1 MNRLP
6 AFAFALVA
14 GVQLAS
20 AVTPVEKVINLLTDL
35 KDEVAAEGAAEAKT
49 YDEFACFCK
58 DTTEEKSLAI
68 TTGRDDIDSL
78 SASIA
83 EDTAEKVKK
92 SSELGEAKVKLETLN
107 REIAENKALWDKE
120 KAKYEATAADLSK
133 AISSLEKAIDAMK
146 DSKGAFIQVPAAVRN
161 AVKDKL
167 AIAAAM
173 GLIEEKKRSA
183 VNAFLQAGK
192 ASVDPSDPS
201 YEYHSDGI
209 IGTLEKLLKDF
220 RDEKA
225 DLDDEWGKSD
235 ATFSSTDTDKT
246 KAAETTSDT
255 IDELTS
261 DISGLAKDIAGA
273 RGDLVEKESFLK
285 DDQAYLK
292 DLTERCEDR
301 ANDWDQRSALRKG
314 ELEALSG
321 ALEVLENKVQD
332 ADEQVNKRALLQKA
346 PAAAVAVAKAVAKQ
360 AKIAPH
366 ATALVQ
372 EVQEVHAGASMQARY
387 SRVAELLKK
396 ESLRIDSPV
405 LSTLATKVKLS
416 DPFTKIKGLIQEL
429 IERLLAESAAE
440 ATKKGFCDTELGKA
454 EKDRDFRWK
463 DAKTLNLELRDLQI
477 KEADLTDEISLL
489 NEELDTLKTNLKT
502 TTVAREAEH
511 EDNIEAIKVAKEGLA
526 AVKEAITI
534 LKVFYKN
541 AAKAKAFIQASPVD
555 EDTDGAGFKGNYAGK
570 QSASKGIIGMLEVIQ
585 TDFER
590 TARTT
595 EASEKASHEEFVKF
609 DRTSKADIASK
620 ETKLNLD
627 TEDLETTETK
637 ITQAMTDLQTQM
649 NLLDSALERLEEL
662 KPMCIDSGMSYAKRV
677 EKREEEMAAL
687 KQALCILDTNN
698 VESECA

>member
-35 KDEVAAEGAAEAKT
+35 KDEVTTEGAAEAAT
-49 YDEFACFCK
+49 YDKFACFCK

-68 TTGRDDIDSL
+68 TTGRDEIDSL
-78 SASIA
+78 SAEIG

-92 SSELGEAKVKLETLN
+92 STELQEAKVKLETLN

-120 KAKYEATAADLSK
+120 KAKYESTAADLSK

-146 DSKGAFIQVPAAVRN
+146 DSKGAFLQVPAAVRS
-161 AVKDKL
+161 AVKDQL
-167 AIAAAM
+167 ALAAAM
-173 GLIEEKKRSA
+173 GLIEEKKRAA

-209 IGTLEKLLKDF
+209 IGTLETLLKDF

-225 DLDDEWGKSD
+225 DLDEEWGKSD
-235 ATFSSTDTDKT
+235 ATFTSTDKDKNAQAVTT
-246 KAAETTSDT
+246 KDA

-261 DISGLAKDIAGA
+261 DISGLAKSIAEA
-273 RGDLVEKESFLK
+273 RGSLVEKEGFMQ

-314 ELEALSG
+314 ELEALAG

-332 ADEQVNKRALLQKA
+332 ADEEVNKRALLQKA
-346 PAAAVAVAKAVAKQ
+346 PAAVA

-372 EVQEVHAGASMQARY
+372 EVQEVNAGASMKARY
-387 SRVAELLKK
+387 SRVAELLNK
-396 ESLRIDSPV
+396 EATRLDSPV

-463 DAKTLNLELRDLQI
+463 DSKTLNLELRDLEI
-477 KEADLTDEISLL
+477 KQADLKDEISLL
-489 NEELDTLKTNLKT
+489 TEEIDTLKTNLDT
-502 TTVAREAEH
+502 TTTAREAQH

-541 AAKAKAFIQASPVD
+541 AAKANAFIQASPVD
-555 EDTDGAGFKGNYAGK
+555 EDTSGPGFKGNYGGN
-570 QSASKGIIGMLEVIQ
+570 QNASKGIIGMLEVIQ
-585 TDFER
+585 SDFER
-590 TARTT
+590 TAKTT
-595 EASEKASHEEFVKF
+595 EASEQSSHAEFIKF
-609 DRTSKADIASK
+609 DRTSKSDISGK
-620 ETKLNLD
+620 ETKMMLD
-627 TEDLETTETK
+627 EEDLSTTENR

-698 VESECA
+698 VETECGP